1 MDSLNP
7 ELSHLDEKGLP
18 KMVDVSAKPE
28 TNRRAEAE
36 AIVTFPEEAWAK
48 LAKNGFTTKK
58 GAIFDVAI
66 TAGTMALKK
75 TSETIPFCHPI
86 PIDGSSISIAPDE
99 NKRALIVRCSVK
111 TTART
116 GVEMEAMTGAS
127 ATGLTLYDMTKS
139 LGLGIEI
146 SSVRLLSKTGGK
158 SDFKSKN
165 D

>member
-1 MDSLNP
+1 MDALNP
-7 ELSHLDEKGLP
+7 GLSHLDENGLP
-18 KMVDVSAKPE
+18 KMVDISAKPE
-28 TNRRAEAE
+28 TARRAEAE
-36 AIVTFPEEAWAK
+36 AVVTFPEEAWSK
-48 LAKNGFTTKK
+48 LTKDGFTTKK
-58 GAIFDVAI
+58 GGIFDVAI

-75 TSETIPFCHPI
+75 TSETIPFCHAI
-86 PIDGSSISIAPDE
+86 PIEGSSISIAPDE
-99 NKRALIVRCSVK
+99 SKHTLIVRCSVK
-111 TTART
+111 TTGRT

-127 ATGLTLYDMTKS
+127 AAGLTLYDMTKS

>member
-7 ELSHLDEKGLP
+7 GLSHLDESGLP

-28 TNRRAEAE
+28 TDRRAEAE
-36 AIVTFPEEAWAK
+36 AVVTFPEETWSKRAK
-48 LAKNGFTTKK
+48 DGFTTKK
-58 GAIFDVAI
+58 GGIFDVAI

-75 TSETIPFCHPI
+75 TSETIPFCHAI
-86 PIDGSSISIAPDE
+86 PIEGSSISITPDE
-99 NKRALIVRCSVK
+99 PKHALIVRCSVK

-127 ATGLTLYDMTKS
+127 AAGLTLYDMTKS

>member
-7 ELSHLDEKGLP
+7 GLSHLDENGLP

-28 TNRRAEAE
+28 TDRRAEAE
-36 AIVTFPEEAWAK
+36 AVVTFPEEAWSK
-48 LAKNGFTTKK
+48 LAKDGFTTKK
-58 GAIFDVAI
+58 GGIFDVAI

-75 TSETIPFCHPI
+75 TSETIPFCHAI
-86 PIDGSSISIAPDE
+86 PIEGSSISITTDE
-99 NKRALIVRCSVK
+99 SKHALIVRCSVK

-127 ATGLTLYDMTKS
+127 AAGLTLYDMTKS

-146 SSVRLLSKTGGK
+146 SSVRLLSKTGGR